1 MAKTLL
7 LADDSVTIQK
17 VVGISFASEDVDLI
31 TVDNGDDAI
40 AKAREAR
47 PDIILSDV
55 VMPGK
60 NGYEVCEAI
69 KSDPALAHIPVLL
82 LTGTFEAFDEERA
95 SRCGAAGHVA
105 KPFEAQTLVSRVAEL
120 LANPTPA
127 PAASEPQP
135 ESAPATRSAVLG
147 QTPIKTVSVPL
158 PASGSDPVNDQS
170 FEFFDD
176 ELAGSPQAAAGRVA
190 PVDLDP
196 TDSAF
201 AFGDE
206 DLGANAPGGDRTV
219 AMLPEE
225 PNSPLAPPP
234 APPRPEPPAA
244 PAPPPADL
252 LIKPPEA
259 PAAPPADLLITPTE
273 TPASPR
279 EDRVA
284 ATPETP
290 TSSDLLPPIE
300 SMDAA
305 DDGFDFEGGGSF
317 GESDLLAPLTDDE
330 LAQETILDPKGASGY
345 DVSSSDLR
353 ESPLAAAV
361 APEPPA
367 VDPTPPPPSNEATVM
382 MSPRMSGATATDPA
396 VVGADLFSDDVPVDR
411 APPNDPGRETVLAS
425 PEPAMDDSSLDAMVP
440 AAPIV
445 PPAPEEP
452 IATREP
458 MAAPP
463 EPESNPEP
471 FAEPVAAPE
480 PMPVAAPE
488 PVSDPEPAPEVFAA
502 PEPAP
507 PLQPT
512 PASEPTAPEA
522 ASHDAAGLAGIALA
536 ELEPRLREQLH
547 DTLEKIAWE
556 AMGDV
561 AEQIVRQAVERVERV
576 AWEVIPQMAETM
588 IREEIRKLKGDSS

>member
-17 VVGISFASEDVDLI
+17 VVGISFAGEDVDLI

-47 PDIILSDV
+47 PDVILSDV

-105 KPFEAQTLVSRVAEL
+105 KPFEAQTLVSRVSEL
-120 LANPTPA
+120 LANPTPTA
-127 PAASEPQP
+127 PPP
-135 ESAPATRSAVLG
+135 ESAPASQSTILG
-147 QTPIKTVSVPL
+147 QTPIEKMAVPR
-158 PASGSDPVNDQS
+158 PPSQPGSVNDQS
-170 FEFFDD
+170 FEFFD
-176 ELAGSPQAAAGRVA
+176 EGMAGTPPAAGRAA
-190 PVDLDP
+190 PLDLDP

-206 DLGANAPGGDRTV
+206 DLGASAPGADRTV
-219 AMLPEE
+219 AMLHEE
-225 PNSPLAPPP
+225 PASPVAPPP
-234 APPRPEPPAA
+234 VPPHQEPQAA
-244 PAPPPADL
+244 PAPPPADPL
-252 LIKPPEA
+252 A
-259 PAAPPADLLITPTE
+259 
-273 TPASPR
+273 ASP
-279 EDRVA
+279 DS
-284 ATPETP
+284 P

-300 SMDAA
+300 SVGATDE
-305 DDGFDFEGGGSF
+305 GFDFESGGSF

-353 ESPLAAAV
+353 ESPQAAAA
-361 APEPPA
+361 APQPP
-367 VDPTPPPPSNEATVM
+367 VLDPTPPPPSSETTVM
-382 MSPRMSGATATDPA
+382 VSPEMSRAVAPDPPA
-396 VVGADLFSDDVPVDR
+396 VGADLFSDDVPAET
-411 APPNDPGRETVLAS
+411 APPSDPGRETVLAS

-440 AAPIV
+440 AAPMEPPAPV
-445 PPAPEEP
+445 ANPEPMATPPAPEP
-452 IATREP
+452 D
-458 MAAPP
+458 
-463 EPESNPEP
+463 PEP
-471 FAEPVAAPE
+471 FAEPVAAPD
-480 PMPVAAPE
+480 PMP
-488 PVSDPEPAPEVFAA
+488 FAA
-502 PEPAP
+502 PEPEASSEP
-507 PLQPT
+507 EPT
-512 PASEPTAPEA
+512 PEPFAAPEA
-522 ASHDAAGLAGIALA
+522 ASHDPAGLAGIALA

-556 AMGDV
+556 SMGDV

-576 AWEVIPQMAETM
+576 AWEVIPQMAETL